1 MRRLIPLFLCLLLL
15 PPVYGWSQNL
25 DVPGLSAEQLASA
38 QQIGIDGPTKAEVGS
53 EVTLRLTGT
62 PSLDLS
68 RPLVEQLDW
77 LMGSQRM
84 YCFAVVPGVPLRPL
98 DVRGELVFAP
108 SGVTMQPLVR
118 LRIDSAGEHRLIV
131 DWNSGQP
138 QLVEHIINA
147 EKSGPDPDPEP
158 DPDPPIPSRPTVVGL
173 IEERDSPAISGRE
186 GALLAQHITTIQ
198 MYLKKLGIVVETLD
212 DDQPAAQAYV
222 KELDSS
228 GVGSRPALV
237 GRAESG
243 KTVWSIPFGK
253 TSQETIAALAKFGV
267 K

>member
-1 MRRLIPLFLCLLLL
+1 MRRLIPPLLCLLLL
-15 PPVYGWSQNL
+15 PPVYGWSQDL
-25 DVPGLSAEQLASA
+25 EVPGLSAEQLAAA
-38 QQIGIDGPTKAEVGS
+38 QQIGVDGPDEASVGS
-53 EVTLRLTGT
+53 EVTLRLAGT

-68 RPLVEQLDW
+68 LPLVDQLDW
-77 LMGSQRM
+77 LMGAQRM
-84 YCFAVVPGVPLRPL
+84 YCFAIVPGEPLRPL
-98 DVRGELVFAP
+98 DVRGELVFSP

-138 QLVEHIINA
+138 QLVEHVINGG
-147 EKSGPDPDPEP
+147 KHDDDGDD

-186 GALLAQHITTIQ
+186 GALLAQHITTVQ
-198 MYLKKLGIVVETLD
+198 VYLKKLGIVVETLD
-212 DDQPAAQAYV
+212 DDQPAAQSYV

-228 GVGSRPALV
+228 GVDSRPALV

-243 KTVWSIPFGK
+243 ETVWSIPFGK
-253 TSQETIAALAKFGV
+253 TAEDTIAALQEAGV